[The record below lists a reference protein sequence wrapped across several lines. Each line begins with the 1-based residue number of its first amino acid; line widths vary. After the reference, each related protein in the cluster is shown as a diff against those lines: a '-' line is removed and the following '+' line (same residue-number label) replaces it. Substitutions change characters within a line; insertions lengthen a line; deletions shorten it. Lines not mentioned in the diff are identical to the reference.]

1 MVMLNVIERLLYN
14 EMFDFAITN
23 NHISTNQSGFK
34 TGDSCINNFLFMNLF
49 LFLISFLF
57 LVQFVFFCLF
67 VFLFPR
73 YYYILKILLY
83 IENIF

>member
-67 VFLFPR
+67 VFSFSQV
-73 YYYILKILLY
+73 LLY
-83 IENIF
+83 NKNTIIY

>member
-49 LFLISFLF
+49 LFLISFLC

-67 VFLFPR
+67 FFSFSQV
-73 YYYILKILLY
+73 LLY
-83 IENIF
+83 IKNTIIY

>member
-34 TGDSCINNFLFMNLF
+34 TGDSCINHFLFMNLF
-49 LFLISFLF
+49 LFIFNIIFIFSS
-57 LVQFVFFCLF
+57 VCVVFFVCF
-67 VFLFPR
+67 FFFPVTII
-73 YYYILKILLY
+73 Y
-83 IENIF
+83 

>member
-14 EMFDFAITN
+14 EMFDFAIKN

-34 TGDSCINNFLFMNLF
+34 TGDSCINDFLFMNLF

-67 VFLFPR
+67 VFSFSQV
-73 YYYILKILLY
+73 LLY
-83 IENIF
+83 IKNTIIY